1 MSTAK
6 WEAHPI
12 HGRHT
17 GAWLYLD
24 EVMHR
29 VINDY
34 ALMLSTV
41 RVASTRVS
49 DVESWQVLNELSTR
63 LHAAAMTFRVLSP
76 PLDPAPRRLDAEL
89 ETLCRTLTSTLL
101 ARSAIRLALIAKP
114 VCVDARQCW
123 KILLVVSEL
132 VTNAARHA
140 FHESEAGSI
149 VVELSVEAGI
159 VRCAVVDDGTAP
171 AMIAPGRGSSILEAI
186 AAEVGGTI
194 MRSHTSRGSA
204 VALLLPLGE
213 AADLQDQCSLSMT
226 GGFHDQHKIGE

>member
-1 MSTAK
+1 MAK
-6 WEAHPI
+6 WETHPI
-12 HGRHT
+12 HSRNT

-34 ALMLSTV
+34 TVMLSTV
-41 RVASTRVS
+41 RLASTRVS
-49 DVESWQVLNELSTR
+49 DAQSGQVLNELSTR
-63 LHAAAMTFRVLSP
+63 LHAAATAFRALSP
-76 PLDPAPRRLDAEL
+76 PLDPSPRRLDAEL
-89 ETLCRTLTSTLL
+89 ETLCGTLTSTLL
-101 ARSAIRLALIAKP
+101 AKSAIRLALIAKP

-123 KILLVVSEL
+123 KISLVVSEL
-132 VTNAARHA
+132 ITNAARHA
-140 FHESEAGSI
+140 FHKSEGGSI
-149 VVELSVEAGI
+149 VVELSVEAGF
-159 VRCAVVDDGTAP
+159 VRCAVIDNGSAP
-171 AMIAPGRGSSILEAI
+171 ATIAPGRGSSILEAI

-194 MRSHTSRGSA
+194 VRNHTSRGSA